1 LNEYDVVV
9 IGGGPGGY
17 VAALEA
23 VRRGASVA
31 LVEEARVGGVC
42 LNRGCIPT
50 KAMQHSAG
58 LLLEVDEAEKAGV
71 IVPKAKFDY
80 GRVIAFRQKVVDQLV
95 SGVEFLLA
103 KRKVEIYPGRGYL
116 SAKNKVVV
124 RREHS
129 DIEIGARK
137 VILAT
142 GSRPSS
148 FAGINI
154 DNKMVL
160 DSDGLLALTTP
171 PKSLVII
178 GAGAVGCE
186 WAQIMHLF
194 GCKIT
199 IVEALPR
206 LLPAEDAEAGKLL
219 ERVFKK
225 WGIAVHTGVPL
236 EKVVTKPDG
245 VAAHLGD
252 GQVIEAEKLLLSVG
266 RRPVYDGLWDE
277 KLNIDKEAKGIKTTP
292 GMETTVKGVYA
303 IGDLA
308 GPPLLA
314 HKASA
319 EGRVA
324 VENAL
329 GGKAV
334 MGYMIIPA
342 CTFTFPEVASVGMN
356 EEQAQKLGI
365 PIRVGSFPFRANG
378 RALSMGEMD
387 GFVKLIASAEQ
398 DVLLGGVVM
407 GPHASD
413 LIMEIAIGLKFGGDF
428 ALMEQTV
435 HPHPTLSEAVAEAL
449 ADITG
454 AAVHKIKLER

>member
-1 LNEYDVVV
+1 LNTYDVVV

-17 VAALEA
+17 VAALEVA
-23 VRRGASVA
+23 RRGASVA
-31 LVEEARVGGVC
+31 LVEESRVGGVC

-50 KAMQHSAG
+50 KAMQHSAA
-58 LLLEVDEAEKAGV
+58 LMLSADEAEKAGI
-71 IVPKAKFDY
+71 IVPKPMYDY

-103 KRKVEIYPGRGYL
+103 KRKVEIYPGRGFL
-116 SAKNKVVV
+116 AAANRVVIKHDNV
-124 RREHS
+124 
-129 DIEIGARK
+129 DVEIGART

-148 FAGINI
+148 FAGITI
-154 DNKMVL
+154 DNKTVL
-160 DSDGLLALTTP
+160 DSDGLLAMTAP
-171 PKSLVII
+171 PKSLIII

-194 GCKIT
+194 GVKIT
-199 IVEALPR
+199 IVEALPH

-236 EKVVTKPDG
+236 EKVTTTPKG

-252 GQVIEAEKLLLSVG
+252 GQIIEAEKLLLSVG
-266 RRPVYDGLWDE
+266 RKPVYDGLWDE
-277 KLNIDKEAKGIKTTP
+277 SIKIEKTPKGIKTTP

-324 VENAL
+324 AENAL
-329 GGKAV
+329 GGDAV

-356 EEQAQKLGI
+356 EDTAAKMGI
-365 PIRVGSFPFRANG
+365 PIQVGSFPFRANG

-387 GFVKLIASAEQ
+387 GFVKLIASAEE
-398 DVLLGGVVM
+398 DVLLGAVIM

-413 LIMEIAIGLKFGGDF
+413 LIMEIAMGLKFGGDF

-454 AAVHKIKLER
+454 SAVHKIKLER

>member
-1 LNEYDVVV
+1 
-9 IGGGPGGY
+9 
-17 VAALEA
+17 
-23 VRRGASVA
+23 
-31 LVEEARVGGVC
+31 
-42 LNRGCIPT
+42 
-50 KAMQHSAG
+50 MQHSAA
-58 LLLEVDEAEKAGV
+58 LMLEADEAEKAGV
-71 IVPKAKFDY
+71 IVNKPVYDY
-80 GRVIAFRQKVVDQLV
+80 SRVIAFRQKVVDQLV
-95 SGVEFLLA
+95 GGVEFLLA
-103 KRKVEIYPGRGYL
+103 KRKVEIYPGRGHL
-116 SAKNKVVV
+116 SANNRVLV
-124 RREHS
+124 RREHN

-154 DNKMVL
+154 DNKQVL
-160 DSDGLLALTTP
+160 DSDGLLAMTAP

-194 GCKIT
+194 GVKIT

-236 EKVVTKPDG
+236 DHVDTKPDG

-252 GQVIEAEKLLLSVG
+252 EQVIEAEKLLLSVG
-266 RRPVYDGLWDE
+266 RKPVYDTLWDE
-277 KLNIDKEAKGIKTTP
+277 KLKLEKDAKGVKVTP

-319 EGRVA
+319 EGRIA

-342 CTFTFPEVASVGMN
+342 CTFTFPEVASVGIN
-356 EEQAQKLGI
+356 EDTAQKMGI
-365 PIRVGSFPFRANG
+365 PVRVGSFPFRANG

-387 GFVKLIASAEQ
+387 GFVKLIAGAEQ
-398 DVLLGGVVM
+398 DVLLGGVIM

-413 LIMEIAIGLKFGGDF
+413 LIMEIAMGLKFGGDF
-428 ALMEQTV
+428 RLMEQTV
-435 HPHPTLSEAVAEAL
+435 HPHPTLSEAVVEAL

-454 AAVHKIKLER
+454 SAVHKIKL